1 MKFEDSIHSL
11 EVPAKQVWRKRTQ
24 RRRRPFRHDEDGD
37 AIQMA
42 TPEVFDASPSAH
54 HRLQDASCLNVI
66 VLLCN
71 FRFSLSDV
79 AAHI

>member
-1 MKFEDSIHSL
+1 
-11 EVPAKQVWRKRTQ
+11 
-24 RRRRPFRHDEDGD
+24 
-37 AIQMA
+37 MA